1 MNRTFRNRTATGLS
15 ALPVLLVIVAL
26 AVAGFF
32 AYRWWTGEERV
43 VKKRLD
49 QLAEVLSPPA
59 DGELAM
65 VARIAQVRGFF
76 APDVHIRFDSEEID
90 SRDALVAVL
99 GRWQPPKN
107 GFRLEFAD
115 VAVHMVDPDTA
126 HVSLTAEISNR
137 DTNSIEPLLD
147 AREGTLT
154 MRHLDGEWVIAAAET
169 TKTLLR

>member
-1 MNRTFRNRTATGLS
+1 LS

-32 AYRWWTGEERV
+32 AYRWWSSEERV

-49 QLAEVLSPPA
+49 QLAEVLSPPP
-59 DGELAM
+59 DGELAT

-90 SRDALVAVL
+90 SRDALVALL

-115 VAVHMVDPDTA
+115 VVVHIVDPGTA
-126 HVSLTAEISNR
+126 HVSLTAEVSNL
-137 DTNSIEPLLD
+137 DPNSLEPLLD

-154 MRHLDGEWVIAAAET
+154 MRNIDGEWVIAAAET
-169 TKTLLR
+169 TKTLQR

>member
-15 ALPVLLVIVAL
+15 VLPVLLIVAL

-32 AYRWWTGEERV
+32 GYRWWTGQERV
-43 VKKRLD
+43 VKKRLEE
-49 QLAEVLSPPA
+49 LAEVLSPPPN
-59 DGELAM
+59 GELAM

-76 APDVHIRFDSEEID
+76 APDVHIRFDSEAID
-90 SRDALVAVL
+90 SRDALVALL

-115 VAVHMVDPDTA
+115 VIVHMVDPGTA
-126 HVSLTAEISNR
+126 HVSLTAEVSNL
-137 DTNSIEPLLD
+137 DTNSLEPLLD

-154 MRHLDGEWVIAAAET
+154 MRNIDGEWVIATAET
-169 TKTLLR
+169 MKTLQR